1 MSGIRRPERVG
12 EPTQVGAVHLG
23 DAPLIEDVRAGTYQ
37 EALSQSTMPPA
48 LITTLY
54 GPDANLNYVQDASDK
69 TPSFINLQ
77 KGEIIDFTFNDFN
90 NDIRIA
96 LDGPFSDIIN
106 ININSGGASL
116 KFGNTS
122 YNIIHSRG
130 RLFQIG
136 PNDNVLLGIEF
147 SPVNQFGQLRIRFTP
162 QVDNI
167 RLTTNNFGFNQRSST

>member
-69 TPSFINLQ
+69 TP
-77 KGEIIDFTFNDFN
+77 
-90 NDIRIA
+90 
-96 LDGPFSDIIN
+96 P
-106 ININSGGASL
+106 
-116 KFGNTS
+116 
-122 YNIIHSRG
+122 
-130 RLFQIG
+130 
-136 PNDNVLLGIEF
+136 LLTCKKEK
-147 SPVNQFGQLRIRFTP
+147 L
-162 QVDNI
+162 
-167 RLTTNNFGFNQRSST
+167 